1 MITTK
6 TISKQY
12 GLSDRKVRQIL
23 RQANF
28 GKDSNDRFWW
38 IDDSR
43 KEEIDQLFKKEL
55 GVEKT
60 GEDEKH

>member
-28 GKDSNDRFWW
+28 EKDNNDRFWW
-38 IDDSR
+38 IDDS
-43 KEEIDQLFKKEL
+43 KQEEIDKLFKKTNPE
-55 GVEKT
+55 EK
-60 GEDEKH
+60 EKH